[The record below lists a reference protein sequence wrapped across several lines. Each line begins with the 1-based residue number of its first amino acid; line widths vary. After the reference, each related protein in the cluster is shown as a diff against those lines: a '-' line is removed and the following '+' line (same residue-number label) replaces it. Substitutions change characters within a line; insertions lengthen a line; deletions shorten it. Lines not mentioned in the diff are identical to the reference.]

1 MLLLILA
8 IAVVLALMSFAI
20 LFVKWLLIIALIVLV
35 ISLVNYR
42 KHRSTPTR

>member
-1 MLLLILA
+1 MLLLVLA

-20 LFVKWLLIIALIVLV
+20 LFVKWLLIIVLV